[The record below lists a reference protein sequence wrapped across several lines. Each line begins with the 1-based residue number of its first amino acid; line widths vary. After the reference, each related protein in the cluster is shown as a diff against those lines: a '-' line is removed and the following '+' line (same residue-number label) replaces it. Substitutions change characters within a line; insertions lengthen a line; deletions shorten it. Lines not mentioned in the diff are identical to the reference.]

1 MIAVGICAGICLGL
15 TLFAFQTK
23 YDFTYCTGIL
33 FVLIWC
39 LIVFGIL
46 ATIWPSEIVST
57 TYSVLG
63 AAIFSVYLVVDT
75 QLIMGGNKKYSI
87 SPEEYVFA
95 ALNLYL
101 DIMNLFILILSL
113 VGRGR
118 WYHINEVRVD
128 CIKHC
133 IWCYIIWHTYS
144 CIICLIC

>member
-1 MIAVGICAGICLGL
+1 MIAFGICTGICLGL

-23 YDFTYCTGIL
+23 YDFTYCSGIL
-33 FVLIWC
+33 FVLS
-39 LIVFGIL
+39 LNLMFFGIFVAIWPYEALSMVYTVL
-46 ATIWPSEIVST
+46 ATG
-57 TYSVLG
+57 L
-63 AAIFSVYLVVDT
+63 FSVYLVVDT

-118 WYHINEVRVD
+118 
-128 CIKHC
+128 
-133 IWCYIIWHTYS
+133 
-144 CIICLIC
+144 